1 MGVELWHPRGA
12 RQPGALFTAVSLAVL
27 PLRTG
32 PTFSD
37 ASERE
42 IPLCRLGGFSCRDL
56 DLDLD
61 SWVSQVR

>member
-1 MGVELWHPRGA
+1 MLSCGILEVLAAGGFVYSGELSRA
-12 RQPGALFTAVSLAVL
+12 ATQN
-27 PLRTG
+27 G
-32 PTFSD
+32 PHFSD